1 MVYGREEV
9 LIFIIII
16 IAFIIIFKVV
26 HGAIALQPLRR
37 QLPGFNDYF
46 NQLTEKYFN
55 DSDPINPWYEEY
67 YRTYCNC
74 SQKEDEVELKLCPF
88 SSKARPK
95 KLQQVKNQSWAI
107 DKV

>member
-1 MVYGREEV
+1 M
-9 LIFIIII
+9 
-16 IAFIIIFKVV
+16 V

-37 QLPGFNDYF
+37 QLPDFNEYF

-95 KLQQVKNQSWAI
+95 KLEQVEASL
-107 DKV
+107 